1 MARYFY
7 NDLKRLEGYNK
18 LCEVVAFLRTVSV
31 FTKNV
36 LKDLRIY
43 MLIFFISVFKVFM
56 WSHLT

>member
-7 NDLKRLEGYNK
+7 NDFKRLEGYNK
-18 LCEVVAFLRTVSV
+18 LCEMVAFLRTMSV
-31 FTKNV
+31 FTKKF

-43 MLIFFISVFKVFM
+43 MLIFFISIFEVFI